1 MGKLSYGHTEQFN
14 GDHTR
19 SMKEGRVSGI
29 HFTVDI
35 TSSSLGSASQC
46 YSFQP
51 SLAMLNGPVS
61 MILAGHDDSL

>member
-1 MGKLSYGHTEQFN
+1 MGKLRYGDTEQFN
-14 GDHTR
+14 GNHTR

-46 YSFQP
+46 SVLFIPAIPRNAQR
-51 SLAMLNGPVS
+51 ACF
-61 MILAGHDDSL
+61 HDIGRT

>member
-1 MGKLSYGHTEQFN
+1 MGKLSYGDTEQFKGN
-14 GDHTR
+14 HTR

-46 YSFQP
+46 SVLLIP
-51 SLAMLNGPVS
+51 AMPRN
-61 MILAGHDDSL
+61 AQWACFHDIGRT